1 MSLHF
6 DGAADEIVIYP
17 DFSPLIEI
25 DGLVEIERR
34 IVNLS
39 GVTVGVSVVT
49 ASLGIS

>member
-1 MSLHF
+1 MSLHY
-6 DGAADEIVIYP
+6 DGAVEEIVIYP

-39 GVTVGVSVVT
+39 GVTGGTSALTAILGVS
-49 ASLGIS
+49 